1 MDDRQL
7 GDPDEQELLLVDTDV
22 QITRTDIDDDPP
34 QFTLE
39 MLVAHEETGITWL
52 QMLRMNKQRFTH
64 LVKLMTFVAQNEA
77 IDTDP
82 TSPDQ

>member
-7 GDPDEQELLLVDTDV
+7 TDPDEQELLLVDSDV

-34 QFTLE
+34 QFTVE
-39 MLVAHEETGITWL
+39 MLVAHEETGITWMQL
-52 QMLRMNKQRFTH
+52 LRMNKQRFTH
-64 LVKLMTFVAQNEA
+64 LVKLMTFVAHNEH

-82 TSPDQ
+82 SSPDQ